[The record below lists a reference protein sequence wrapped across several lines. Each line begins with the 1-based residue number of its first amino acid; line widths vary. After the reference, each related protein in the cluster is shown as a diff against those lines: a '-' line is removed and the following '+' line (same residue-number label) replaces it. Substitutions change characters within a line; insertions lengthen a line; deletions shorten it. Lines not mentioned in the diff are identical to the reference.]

1 MQNEYVQDADHRMSK
16 SIEAFKHEISKI
28 RTGKATTALLDGIK
42 VDYYGTMTPI
52 NQVGNISV
60 LDAHTLSITPWD
72 KSMVEKVDKA
82 ILQAELG
89 LNPISDGTNLR
100 IPIPPLTEERRK
112 DLVKLVKKFAE
123 DAKIAIRNVRRDA
136 NDHLKKQEKNKEIS
150 EDMMHDFEDEIN
162 WQICKKNWRNF
173 GRKRERNNGNLIFF
187 AKIGFI
193 KKTVFFKTV
202 FLFNLVDTI
211 VQFKQKEARNGYNKR
226 RCT

>member
-150 EDMMHDFEDEIN
+150 EDMMHDFEDEV
-162 WQICKKNWRNF
+162 QKLTDKYVKKI
-173 GRKRERNNGNLIFF
+173 EEILEE
-187 AKIGFI
+187 
-193 KKTVFFKTV
+193 
-202 FLFNLVDTI
+202 
-211 VQFKQKEARNGYNKR
+211 KEKEIMEI
-226 RCT
+226 